1 MLFFTFEKHF
11 MENPEMN
18 PNLLRLWWMEGV
30 LLPLT
35 VCNACRT
42 AFGLFALLGKSQ
54 PKLLER
60 RQTVYRFILLRMGFV
75 SPLQLMSLGCSSFCH
90 CIWSHVR

>member
-60 RQTVYRFILLRMGFV
+60 RQTECIV
-75 SPLQLMSLGCSSFCH
+75 SFCSG
-90 CIWSHVR
+90 WVLLVLYS